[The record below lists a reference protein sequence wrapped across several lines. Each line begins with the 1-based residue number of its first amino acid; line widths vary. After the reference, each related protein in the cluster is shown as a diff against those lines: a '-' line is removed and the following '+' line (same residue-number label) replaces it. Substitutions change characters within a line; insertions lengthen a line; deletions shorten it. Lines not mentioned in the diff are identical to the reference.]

1 MRCVLLAGL
10 RGSRTVGCGS
20 AAGIE
25 ITCSWQRHTGG
36 RRQGRQGALHAFA
49 HQVTT
54 DHATEAWYGLHG
66 RDPLGGSHSNPH
78 RTTRISGHAW
88 RRGGGVTARG
98 ACAARQHCRPWRNH
112 RGPVGSPPGRELARY
127 STLHFGPLLLGK
139 ADPSFS
145 HFK

>member
-10 RGSRTVGCGS
+10 RGSRTIGNHLFM
-20 AAGIE
+20 AK
-25 ITCSWQRHTGG
+25 T
-36 RRQGRQGALHAFA
+36 
-49 HQVTT
+49 
-54 DHATEAWYGLHG
+54 HG
-66 RDPLGGSHSNPH
+66 RPTTGPAKGYCTPSLIQVQTTLRKRGMVCMGMTPSEGHMAIHSDDENFWP
-78 RTTRISGHAW
+78 RLAA
-88 RRGGGVTARG
+88 ARG

-139 ADPSFS
+139 ADPGFS